1 MEMRVDRDGVRAEL
15 GGKAS
20 PVIGA
25 WTVGSIFCDPVGD
38 IHTFYR
44 GLGKGGRTR
53 RGRSSSLATAQ
64 DKKLIPSPT
73 SFFSCSSGPAPRVKV
88 ERNFALLMTALTL
101 FNREARIRK
110 LPVLDF
116 SRETS

>member
-1 MEMRVDRDGVRAEL
+1 MGMRKSFCKEDGDAGGSDGVRAEL

-44 GLGKGGRTR
+44 GLGKGPLSTLGFQ
-53 RGRSSSLATAQ
+53 GEL
-64 DKKLIPSPT
+64 DFDEVCKL
-73 SFFSCSSGPAPRVKV
+73 
-88 ERNFALLMTALTL
+88 ALLFMKVMLAM
-101 FNREARIRK
+101 K
-110 LPVLDF
+110 
-116 SRETS
+116 TSTTGKFLRC